1 MATGYVRQS
10 AADIVSGEVV
20 RAAPLN
26 NEFNAIRDAFSAS
39 TGHSHDGTT
48 GGGATIN
55 TLADADANNK
65 VVVDTVNNRIGF
77 FVEVAATPV
86 EQIRFADGIVLPVT
100 TNDIDLGS
108 TGVRFKDGWLA
119 GTLTAATV
127 SATTGTFTSLS
138 AANITG
144 TTTFDNI
151 VVNGTTD
158 FTNAVL
164 ANVATP
170 VASTDGATKGYVDA
184 AIAAVVG
191 GTPVLGDL
199 NMGGFRVTNMGTPT
213 ANTDATTKSYV
224 DFPVTVVTGTS
235 VTAVSR
241 NHYVLTN
248 ASATTVTC
256 PASLAGE
263 FMVTVA
269 NSRADN
275 VLARNGNNIMSLA
288 EDMTLTALNVTLTV
302 KAIDATRGWRVY

>member
-77 FVEVAATPV
+77 FVEVGATPV
-86 EQIRFADGIVLPVT
+86 EQIRFADGIVLPVA

-127 SATTGTFTSLS
+127 NATTGTFTSLS